1 MQTPMPVNPS
11 NQRAP
16 SKTPGTWKDW
26 RWSLGNVLFVAPFM
40 LLFSVFTLGPIFYS
54 IYMSFFDWEILAK
67 VHPFVGLGNYRDLM
81 TDDLWWLSL
90 RNTLYF
96 AFLTAAGNTVF
107 SLAVALGVDQPLIGR
122 DIFRTV
128 FYSPV
133 VMSVAV
139 MAIILGWMM
148 NTQFGVVNYLLAWFG
163 LPTVPWLSS
172 SRMVIP
178 SLSIATIWWTFG
190 FPMLIYIAGLQN
202 IPDTLYE
209 AARIDG
215 AGTWKLIRHITLP
228 LLRPVIMFVAVTQLI
243 SHFKI
248 FGQPYIMTEGGPGR
262 ASYVV
267 LIYLYQTAWRFYRMG
282 YGSTIA
288 IGLAMVILFFTLVQL
303 RVFGTSGADD

>member
-1 MQTPMPVNPS
+1 MQTPMPVNRS
-11 NQRAP
+11 KQRAP
-16 SKTPGTWKDW
+16 SKSPGTWKDW

-54 IYMSFFDWEILAK
+54 IYMSFFDWEILAT

-178 SLSIATIWWTFG
+178 SLSIATIWWTFLG

-202 IPDTLYE
+202 IP
-209 AARIDG
+209 
-215 AGTWKLIRHITLP
+215 
-228 LLRPVIMFVAVTQLI
+228 
-243 SHFKI
+243 
-248 FGQPYIMTEGGPGR
+248 
-262 ASYVV
+262 
-267 LIYLYQTAWRFYRMG
+267 
-282 YGSTIA
+282 
-288 IGLAMVILFFTLVQL
+288 
-303 RVFGTSGADD
+303 

>member
-1 MQTPMPVNPS
+1 MQAPFGTGSAGRRSPS
-11 NQRAP
+11 GYP
-16 SKTPGTWKDW
+16 TTWKDW
-26 RWSLGNVLFVAPFM
+26 RWSAGNVLFVAPFM
-40 LLFSVFTLGPIFYS
+40 LLFFIFTLGPIFYS
-54 IYMSFFDWEILAK
+54 VYMSFFDWEILAR
-67 VHPFVGLGNYRDLM
+67 VHPFVGLRNYQDLVN
-81 TDDLWWLSL
+81 DSLWWLSL
-90 RNTLYF
+90 RNTLQF

-107 SLAVALGVDQPLIGR
+107 ALLVAFGVDQPLVGR
-122 DIFRTV
+122 DFFRTI

-133 VMSVAV
+133 VLSVAV

-148 NTQFGVVNYLLAWFG
+148 NTQFGVLNYLFAWVG

-172 SRMVIP
+172 SRLVLP

-190 FPMLIYIAGLQN
+190 FPMLIYVAGLQS
-202 IPDTLYE
+202 IPDSLYE

-215 AGTWKLIRHITLP
+215 ASPWQLGRYISLP

-243 SHFKI
+243 AHFKI

-288 IGLAMVILFFTLVQL
+288 IGLAIVILFFTLVQL
-303 RVFGTSGADD
+303 RVFGTRGAEE